1 MVKNILI
8 TACILMILSPYWL
21 FAGELTIIPVPT
33 KCEQKKSEFIVDRQ
47 TRILLRE
54 GANEEMQNATEI
66 FTELFSTAAGYSL
79 PISITNTNESKNVI
93 ECRINRN
100 LKNIESY
107 KLTVRPSKIVLEG
120 KTATGIFYGFQTLR
134 QLLPAEIESNAEDNT
149 KVKWSI
155 PCADIEDS
163 PTFSYRG
170 LMLDVSRHFKSV
182 EEIKRSIDLMAFHK
196 LNVLHWHLTD
206 DQGWRIEIKK
216 YPKLTEVG
224 GFRDK
229 TIIGHA
235 SKRPYQWNVNRYG
248 GFYTQE
254 EIKDVIAYA
263 QKRFVTIIPEIEM
276 PGHCV
281 AALAAYPEYSCTGGP
296 FEVEGRWGVFKD
308 VYCTKEE
315 TFRFLED
322 ILDEVVALFPSR
334 YIHIGGDEVPK
345 TRWERCAACQK
356 RIQESNLPDEAH
368 LQSYFI
374 NRMEKFL
381 NTKGKSII
389 GWDEIL
395 EGNLSQSAT
404 VMSWRG
410 IKGGVRAAKEGR
422 DIILSPN
429 SHFYF
434 NHYQLDPKTEPLSNT
449 GYTPLE
455 KAYSFNPLPKELNRD
470 EQKRIIGVQANLWSE
485 YMDSQEKSDYFLYPR
500 VAALAEVGWSQ
511 SQNKNFMDFYQRLL
525 HIEKHYEAIG
535 INYCKGHKPE
545 SAVRIMSYNVRN
557 GVGIDE
563 KKDYA
568 RIAKVINEYAPDV
581 VAVQELDSVT
591 KRSGGVN
598 VLAELAKLTNR
609 HSLYAASIDFMG
621 GKYGIGLLSKEKPQQ
636 QYTVRLPNSEGKEAR
651 VALLAEFEE
660 YIVCCTHLSL
670 SEKERVESIPVIENA
685 LKALNRKKSVFL
697 VGDMNSS
704 AGDLTQKTILRSFD
718 YLSASTQ
725 PTIPA
730 NEPKVC
736 IDFIYQYKK
745 AGKKVSVMNKGVVNG
760 VYGSDHLPI
769 FVDLTIR

>member
-1 MVKNILI
+1 MKNILI
-8 TACILMILSPYWL
+8 TAYMLMMLYPYWL
-21 FAGELTIIPVPT
+21 FAGELTIIPVPA
-33 KCEQKKSEFIVDRQ
+33 KCVQKKSEFIVNRQ
-47 TRILLRE
+47 TKILLRE

-66 FTELFSTAAGYSL
+66 FTGLFSTAAGYSL
-79 PISITNTNESKNVI
+79 PISIANTNEPKNVI

-107 KLTVRPSKIVLEG
+107 KLTIRPSKIVLEG
-120 KTATGIFYGFQTLR
+120 KTAVGVFYGFQTLR
-134 QLLPAEIESNAEDNT
+134 QLLPAEIESGAVDNG
-149 KVKWSI
+149 KVRWSI

-163 PTFSYRG
+163 PMFSYRG

-216 YPKLTEVG
+216 YPKLTSVG

-229 TIIGHA
+229 TIMGHA
-235 SKRPYQWNVNRYG
+235 GKKPYQWDTTPYG

-254 EIKDVIAYA
+254 EVKEVVNYA

-281 AALAAYPEYSCTGGP
+281 AALTAYPEYSCTGGP

-308 VYCTKEE
+308 VYCAREE
-315 TFRFLED
+315 TFKFLED
-322 ILDEVVALFPSR
+322 VLDEVVALFPSR

-345 TRWERCAACQK
+345 TRWERCTACQK
-356 RIQESNLPDEAH
+356 RMQENNLPDEAH

-374 NRMEKFL
+374 NRMERFL
-381 NTKGKSII
+381 SIKGKSII

-410 IKGGVRAAKEGR
+410 IKGGIRAAREGR
-422 DIILSPN
+422 DVILSPN

-449 GYTPLE
+449 GHTSLE
-455 KAYSFNPLPKELNRD
+455 KAYRFNPLPEELSGD
-470 EQKRIIGVQANLWSE
+470 EQKRVIGVQANLWTE
-485 YMDSQEKSDYFLYPR
+485 YMDSQEKTDYFLYPR

-511 SQNKNFMDFYQRLL
+511 SQNKDFMNFYQRLL
-525 HIEKHYEAIG
+525 HIEKHYDAIG

-545 SAVRIMSYNVRN
+545 SALRIMSYNVRN
-557 GVGIDE
+557 GVGTDGI
-563 KKDYA
+563 KNYA

-581 VAVQELDSVT
+581 VAVQELDSAT
-591 KRSGGVN
+591 RRSEGLN
-598 VLAELAKLTNR
+598 VVAELAKLTNR
-609 HSLYAASIDFMG
+609 HSIYAASIDFMG
-621 GKYGIGLLSKEKPQQ
+621 GKYGIGLLSKEKPLQ
-636 QYTVRLPNSEGKEAR
+636 QYIVRLPNSEGEEAR
-651 VALLAEFEE
+651 VALLAEFEKH
-660 YIVCCTHLSL
+660 IVCCTHLSL

-685 LKALNRKKSVFL
+685 LKALSTKKPVFL
-697 VGDMNSS
+697 AGDMNSS
-704 AGDLTQKTILRSFD
+704 AGDPTQKTILRSFD

-730 NEPKVC
+730 DGPKDC

-745 AGKKVSVMNKGVVNG
+745 AGKKVSVVNKGVVNS

-769 FVDLTIR
+769 FVDVTMR